1 LFDYG
6 REYKGDKCVA
16 INNIGTQRIE
26 TDRLILRK
34 FESIDAEDMIKNWI
48 SHPVVQNNYGEP
60 IYTTTEEVSK
70 VLENWIS
77 AYSNL
82 EFYRWAIILKETN
95 INIGQVA
102 FYKVDSN
109 NQNLDV
115 EYCIGESYWGKGYAT
130 EALKAIMKYGFEK
143 MHYNRIQAFHR
154 RQNPSSGQVLIK
166 SGMQYE
172 GTLRQYLLHN
182 DSFDDCIMY
191 AALKEEY
198 SY

>member
-1 LFDYG
+1 
-6 REYKGDKCVA
+6 VA
-16 INNIGTQRIE
+16 INNIGTQCIE

-34 FESIDAEDMIKNWI
+34 FKSIDAEDMIKNWI

-77 AYSNL
+77 SYSNL

-95 INIGQVA
+95 INIGQIA

-130 EALKAIMKYGFEK
+130 EALKAVMKYGFEK
-143 MHYNRIQAFHR
+143 MYYNRIQAFHR

-198 SY
+198 MIYS